1 MLLHH
6 VAPITK
12 TCSNEAKFDQSSISP
27 QLSFSWLQFREFA
40 YASKMMPAIKPDVW
54 KYKAIYL
61 IKTQI
66 IINLPMHHKV
76 ALAMIELIFGNS
88 DYAN

>member
-6 VAPITK
+6 VVPITK

-54 KYKAIYL
+54 KYLAICL
-61 IKTQI
+61 TKNQ

-88 DYAN
+88 DYSN